1 MFGSQILEVGIGL
14 VLVYTLLSL
23 ICTSLKEII
32 EGRLKN
38 RSKDLAK
45 GVLMLLAADQRATKA
60 LYDHPL
66 ISGLYP
72 PKSLPSYIPARSF
85 ALAVLDLAGVKSG
98 MPNAPTPSLEDRLNA
113 IGAQIDGS
121 SLPDDVK
128 TVLRRLADDAQGDT
142 RRFRENVERWFD
154 GAMDRV
160 SGWYKRRA
168 QWIILGLGLL
178 VVVTANADTISIAYA
193 LAHDPAAREALV
205 AQSLEYSKQ
214 AADQKVAASAAD
226 RLAKVEAEISKLGVP
241 LGWSWTAGD
250 PRAIPLDWTAWA
262 SKVTGW
268 LLTAV
273 AISLGAPFWFDV
285 LNKIAV
291 IRSTVKPHEKSPEEE
306 SKQ

>member
-178 VVVTANADTISIAYA
+178 VVVAANADTISIAYA
-193 LAHDPAAREALV
+193 LAHESGGARGARRPEPRVFQTSRRSESRGLGRGSIGQSRGRNLQARRPARME
-205 AQSLEYSKQ
+205 
-214 AADQKVAASAAD
+214 
-226 RLAKVEAEISKLGVP
+226 
-241 LGWSWTAGD
+241 
-250 PRAIPLDWTAWA
+250 LD
-262 SKVTGW
+262 G
-268 LLTAV
+268 
-273 AISLGAPFWFDV
+273 G
-285 LNKIAV
+285 
-291 IRSTVKPHEKSPEEE
+291 
-306 SKQ
+306 